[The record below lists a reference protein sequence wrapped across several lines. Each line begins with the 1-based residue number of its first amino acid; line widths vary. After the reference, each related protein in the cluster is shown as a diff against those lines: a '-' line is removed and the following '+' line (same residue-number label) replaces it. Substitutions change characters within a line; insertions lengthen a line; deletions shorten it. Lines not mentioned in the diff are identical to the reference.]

1 MTTQAASPAKTET
14 QEPSYAIRPDLIEA
28 QGRSVNAIVAER
40 LCTQALQKAKSPEA
54 VRKMSFKQLRNL
66 ARRNCANDPDY
77 IPSQAPVL
85 EAAFRML
92 LSAPTDSL
100 PLRAIHD
107 RITDLW
113 ASSPRP
119 RHISEESL
127 ARVLSRDSSYG
138 IAEVEA
144 AEEE

>member
-1 MTTQAASPAKTET
+1 MTSQAASPAKTET
-14 QEPSYAIRPDLIEA
+14 KEPSYAIRPDLIEA

-54 VRKMSFKQLRNL
+54 LRKMSFKQLRNL
-66 ARRNCANDPDY
+66 ARRNCANDADY
-77 IPSQAPVL
+77 ILAQAPVL

-92 LSAPTDSL
+92 LSAPTESL
-100 PLRAIHD
+100 PLSAIHD

-127 ARVLSRDSSYG
+127 ARVLSHGAYYG
-138 IAEVEA
+138 IAEA
-144 AEEE
+144 PAEE

>member
-14 QEPSYAIRPDLIEA
+14 KKLSYTIRPDLIEA
-28 QGRSVNAIVAER
+28 QGRSVNTIVAER
-40 LCTQALQKAKSPEA
+40 LCTQSLQKVKSPEA
-54 VRKMSFKQLRNL
+54 LRKMSFKQLRNL

-100 PLRAIHD
+100 SLNAIHA

-113 ASSPRP
+113 SSSPRP

-127 ARVLSRDSSYG
+127 ARVLSHDTRYG
-138 IAEVEA
+138 IAE
-144 AEEE
+144 AEGE

>member
-1 MTTQAASPAKTET
+1 MTTKAASPAKTET
-14 QEPSYAIRPDLIEA
+14 KEPSYAIRPELIEA
-28 QGRSVNAIVAER
+28 QGRSVNTIVAER
-40 LCTQALQKAKSPEA
+40 LCTQALQKAKTPEA
-54 VRKMSFKQLRNL
+54 LRKMSFKQLRNL

-92 LSAPTDSL
+92 LSASTDSL
-100 PLRAIHD
+100 PLSAIHD

-113 ASSPRP
+113 AASPRP

-127 ARVLSRDSSYG
+127 ARVLSRDAYYG
-138 IAEVEA
+138 IAVVA
-144 AEEE
+144 AGEEE

>member
-1 MTTQAASPAKTET
+1 MTTQAAPPAKTET
-14 QEPSYAIRPDLIEA
+14 KQPSYAIRPDLIEA
-28 QGRSVNAIVAER
+28 QGRSVNTIVAER

-54 VRKMSFKQLRNL
+54 LRKMSFKQLRSL

-85 EAAFRML
+85 EATFRML
-92 LSAPTDSL
+92 LSAPADSL
-100 PLRAIHD
+100 PLSAIHD

-127 ARVLSRDSSYG
+127 ARVLSRDSYYG
-138 IAEVEA
+138 IAVVEG
-144 AEEE
+144 ER

>member
-1 MTTQAASPAKTET
+1 MTTQAASPAKTKT
-14 QEPSYAIRPDLIEA
+14 KGPSYAIRPDLIEA
-28 QGRSVNAIVAER
+28 QGRSVNTIVAER

-54 VRKMSFKQLRNL
+54 LRKMSFKQLRNL
-66 ARRNCANDPDY
+66 ARRSCANDPDY

-92 LSAPTDSL
+92 LSAPTDSM
-100 PLRAIHD
+100 PLSAIHD
-107 RITDLW
+107 WVTDLW

-127 ARVLSRDSSYG
+127 ARVLSHDAYYG
-138 IAEVEA
+138 IAAVEG
-144 AEEE
+144 E